1 MPAIPVWVH
10 CNNCTSRDVSSLL
23 MTSCGK
29 VICCR
34 CRPSLATST
43 CPECRGPCS
52 RVIRL
57 QDAPREVKVLFKD
70 VSQELKIVIK
80 MVNFQDLQRRN
91 LLSHSQKKVCHY
103 ILLRIMF
110 CIKYTRKC
118 FQLQRLK
125 QRGIQ
130 EEQDLIEV
138 NAEKEKMV
146 QNVRRLERNI
156 ARKKEEREK
165 VMNRDNG
172 RGKNRIRRSG
182 IIIILLRS
190 SNFYPYC
197 TQERQSYSVQTSS
210 LSWEWRFLNDER
222 IPSHP
227 SFPACSG
234 GSEPHHPR
242 QEEAAAGDGGRP
254 DPGREGGAVSHDE
267 DARSMAQAPE

>member
-1 MPAIPVWVH
+1 MPAVPLWVH

-70 VSQELKIVIK
+70 VSQELKIVMK

-91 LLSHSQKKVCHY
+91 LLNHSQKKVCHY
-103 ILLRIMF
+103 ILRIML
-110 CIKYTRKC
+110 CLKYTRKC
-118 FQLQRLK
+118 FQLHSLK

-130 EEQDLIEV
+130 DEEDLLEL
-138 NAEKEKMV
+138 NAARENMV
-146 QNVRRLERNI
+146 QSVRRLERNI

-165 VMNRDNG
+165 VLNRDKE
-172 RGKNRIRRSG
+172 RGKSGICRSG
-182 IIIILLRS
+182 IIITIIKVLQHLPLLHPRAVKLLR
-190 SNFYPYC
+190 PDL
-197 TQERQSYSVQTSS
+197 QSIVGV
-210 LSWEWRFLNDER
+210 E
-222 IPSHP
+222 
-227 SFPACSG
+227 
-234 GSEPHHPR
+234 
-242 QEEAAAGDGGRP
+242 
-254 DPGREGGAVSHDE
+254 VSQ
-267 DARSMAQAPE
+267 R

>member
-1 MPAIPVWVH
+1 MPAVPLWVH

-80 MVNFQDLQRRN
+80 MVNFQDLQKRN
-91 LLSHSQKKVCHY
+91 LLSYSQKKVCTAC
-103 ILLRIMF
+103 IML
-110 CIKYTRKC
+110 CIKYTWKL
-118 FQLQRLK
+118 FQLQSLK

-130 EEQDLIEV
+130 DEQDLLDL

-146 QNVRRLERNI
+146 KNVRRLERNI

-165 VMNRDNG
+165 VLNRDKE
-172 RGKNRIRRSG
+172 RGKNESCRSG
-182 IIIILLRS
+182 IIITIIKVLQHLPQLHPRAVKLLR
-190 SNFYPYC
+190 PDL
-197 TQERQSYSVQTSS
+197 QSIV
-210 LSWEWRFLNDER
+210 
-222 IPSHP
+222 
-227 SFPACSG
+227 G
-234 GSEPHHPR
+234 VG
-242 QEEAAAGDGGRP
+242 
-254 DPGREGGAVSHDE
+254 VSQ
-267 DARSMAQAPE
+267 R

>member
-1 MPAIPVWVH
+1 MSDAIPLWVH
-10 CNNCTSRDVSSLL
+10 CNNCTSRDMSSLL

-57 QDAPREVKVLFKD
+57 LDAPREVRVLFKD
-70 VSQELKIVIK
+70 VSQQLKIVMK
-80 MVNFQDLQRRN
+80 MMSFEDLQRRN
-91 LLSHSQKKVCHY
+91 LLNHRRDKVCHY
-103 ILLRIMF
+103 ILCIMLF
-110 CIKYTRKC
+110 IKDTLKC

-125 QRGIQ
+125 QRSIEDQ
-130 EEQDLIEV
+130 QDLLELV
-138 NAEKEKMV
+138 AAKEKMA
-146 QNVRRLERNI
+146 QKVRRLERNI

-165 VMNRDNG
+165 VSNRDNEK
-172 RGKNRIRRSG
+172 GKNGIRRSG
-182 IIIILLRS
+182 IIITIILLRS

-197 TQERQSYSVQTSS
+197 TQERKSYSVQTSS
-210 LSWEWRFLNDER
+210 LSWVWKFLHDER

-234 GSEPHHPR
+234 ESKPHHPR
-242 QEEAAAGDGGRP
+242 QEEAAAGDG
-254 DPGREGGAVSHDE
+254 EGDVPHDE
-267 DARSMAQAPE
+267 DSRGLAQVPAAVQQP